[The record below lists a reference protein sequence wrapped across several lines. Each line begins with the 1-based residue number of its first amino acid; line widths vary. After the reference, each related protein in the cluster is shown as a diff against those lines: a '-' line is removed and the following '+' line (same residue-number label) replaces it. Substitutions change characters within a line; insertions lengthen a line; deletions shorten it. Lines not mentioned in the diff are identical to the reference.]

1 MIREHLHDIAL
12 KVDRLPLRERSARSH
27 KKTVACLSWP
37 NLQAP
42 LLSNIWMAFNHL
54 HFNFIFLQ
62 RTELPR
68 DRPFCEVRPY
78 DFAREFYQT
87 GEREYE

>member
-1 MIREHLHDIAL
+1 
-12 KVDRLPLRERSARSH
+12 
-27 KKTVACLSWP
+27 
-37 NLQAP
+37 
-42 LLSNIWMAFNHL
+42 MAFNHL

-87 GEREYE
+87 GEPVGPPPSSGVNINVLDRSKSMLSAQDMGECRKDESGDFGPRFSKQSI